1 MWKWSMPNLF
11 MGKRLIDQKS
21 RNLSENPRGKMSHGN
36 FSASQ
41 MQRVMV
47 PIYDNLMIANTQSK
61 VLFGE

>member
-1 MWKWSMPNLF
+1 
-11 MGKRLIDQKS
+11 
-21 RNLSENPRGKMSHGN
+21 MSHGN